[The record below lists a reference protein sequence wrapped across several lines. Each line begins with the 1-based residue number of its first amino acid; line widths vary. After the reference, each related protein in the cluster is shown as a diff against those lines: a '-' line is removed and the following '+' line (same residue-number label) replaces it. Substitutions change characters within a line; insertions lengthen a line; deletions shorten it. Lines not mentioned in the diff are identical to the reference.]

1 MSMGLD
7 SDKMQEL
14 SDTFNKVMK
23 EIEQDEENFWLSL
36 TKEQQLC
43 CFNAVCRRIYEGELE
58 KKGSYRYI
66 LYDIFGFGPEA
77 YARAQMA
84 GFLSLHNSIF
94 DYENEERFLTLF
106 AKSLGVEDNDAAVK
120 AREFIKG
127 ARL

>member
-84 GFLSLHNSIF
+84 GFLSL
-94 DYENEERFLTLF
+94 TLF